1 MRWLAFAALLA
12 GCAPKKNVEPPPRW
26 MTEKDQVR
34 VEIIRTLVDGG
45 DYPRALELIRMMRAD
60 GVEREELDLLQGIA
74 LREQGLWEDAQ
85 RLLEKAK
92 AGLPRNAEVRAALCV
107 LLADQGKHAEA
118 IAECERATELDD
130 GDAAAWNN
138 LGYLQLTF
146 GEDPGAAKS
155 ALQHAVDIDPNSAR
169 YRNNLAFAQVAN
181 GDHRAALRTFLTT
194 GTPADAHYNVG
205 AAFERDGDAQRART
219 YYERALKYDADHS
232 RADEALQRLA
242 APN

>member
-1 MRWLAFAALLA
+1 MRALIGVALLA
-12 GCAPKKNVEPPPRW
+12 GCAPKKHAEPPPRW

-45 DYPRALELIRMMRAD
+45 DFPRALELIRMMRAE

-74 LREQGLWEDAQ
+74 LREQGLWEDAE
-85 RLLEKAK
+85 RLLEKA
-92 AGLPRNAEVRAALCV
+92 AEGMPRNAEVQAALCV
-107 LLADQGKHAEA
+107 LQADQGAHDKA
-118 IAECERATELDD
+118 IAHCERATELDD

-138 LGYLQLTF
+138 LGYLRLTV
-146 GEDPGAAKS
+146 GSDPVGAKT
-155 ALQHAVDIDPNSAR
+155 ALQHAVDIEPNSAR

-194 GTPADAHYNVG
+194 GSPADAHYNVG

-242 APN
+242 EQN